1 MKYFNLIVGAGRCN
15 IELFTSIPMPIF
27 VFGKHLLAVIRFPF
41 DEYQRALKRRNLKEK
56 EKEEAKKN
64 HMINQSLNQSTWIF
78 VFNKASLESIYSKH
92 LKWFDINKHR

>member
-15 IELFTSIPMPIF
+15 IELFASIPMPIF

-56 EKEEAKKN
+56 EKEEAKKKS
-64 HMINQSLNQSTWIF
+64 HDQSIT
-78 VFNKASLESIYSKH
+78 ESIN
-92 LKWFDINKHR
+92 LDLCIQ